1 MAITVQVFDE
11 STTGERVSALSLD
24 LLTEKITCRELIRS
38 RVYQEVQDFNRRGK
52 IKPFRG
58 LVEPSQQ
65 ERWLNPASDSRPRE
79 IDWKAQFEVAIEAF
93 GKCSILLLVDD
104 VQVERLDQEIELKAG
119 AQVSFLK
126 LIPLVGG

>member
-11 STTGERVSALSLD
+11 STTGERVSALTLD
-24 LLTEKITCRELIRS
+24 FLTEKITCRELIRS
-38 RVYQEVQDFNRRGK
+38 RVYQEVQDFNRRAGT
-52 IKPFRG
+52 KPFRG

-65 ERWLNPASDSRPRE
+65 ERRLNPTSDSRPRE

-93 GKCSILLLVDD
+93 EKCAILVLVDD
-104 VQVERLDQEIELKAG
+104 VQVDRLDQEIELKAG